1 VGGARLRR
9 ADAASATIDRNV
21 SPRVAVSSRFDRK
34 AAACCKAR
42 RANYYREKLLERI
55 AMAAN
60 LSLGNLEEVINRL
73 VASGRYGSK
82 IEVIREGVRLVEERE
97 RRLAALD
104 AAIERGIADAEAGRV
119 TPADVVFDRLTAKY
133 QNKVESKRR

>member
-1 VGGARLRR
+1 
-9 ADAASATIDRNV
+9 
-21 SPRVAVSSRFDRK
+21 
-34 AAACCKAR
+34 
-42 RANYYREKLLERI
+42 
-55 AMAAN
+55 MAAN
-60 LSLGNLEEVINRL
+60 LSLGNLEEVIDRL

-97 RRLAALD
+97 RKLAVLD

-133 QNKVESKRR
+133 RHMAQSKTR